1 MMCERKDEAMRS
13 RGIFVSGTD
22 TGVGKTMIAAA
33 LIRSA
38 CRRGMRVAALKAVET
53 GCLAEDGSLIP
64 ADGLFLREAA
74 GLSLPIDQ
82 IVPVRYATPVAPM
95 VAARREGYPVDLEA
109 IHEAYRRLA
118 ASYDLVVVEGAGGLM
133 VPISDRG
140 GGYFMIDLVRDLGLP
155 LILVTGTRLG
165 TINHTLLS
173 VRQAEAAGIA
183 IAGVVLNQVL
193 LPVNDSAEQT
203 NLALLRELLSVPV
216 VGPFP
221 HCPEKT
227 IAGIDS
233 ALEQVDPGDLI
244 EVISGCSDRPS

>member
-1 MMCERKDEAMRS
+1 MGQWKGMKMQG

-38 CRRGMRVAALKAVET
+38 CRRGMRVAALKPVET
-53 GCLAEDGSLIP
+53 GCLSENGKLIP

-82 IVPVRYATPVAPM
+82 IVPVRYAAPVAPM
-95 VAARREGYPVDLEA
+95 VAARMEGYQVDLEA

-118 ASYDLVVVEGAGGLM
+118 VSYELVVVEGAGGLM
-133 VPISDRG
+133 VPISDRS
-140 GGYFMIDLVRDLGLP
+140 GGYFMIDLVRDLGLS
-155 LILVTGTRLG
+155 LILVAGTRLG

-173 VRQAEAAGIA
+173 IRQAEAAGIP

-193 LPVNDSAEQT
+193 LPVNDFAEPT
-203 NLALLRELLSVPV
+203 NPALLRELLSVPV
-216 VGPFP
+216 IGPFP
-221 HCPEKT
+221 HCAEKT
-227 IAGIDS
+227 IAGID
-233 ALEQVDPGDLI
+233 AAIEQVDPGDLI
-244 EVISGCSDRPS
+244 DVISGCSDCPS

>member
-1 MMCERKDEAMRS
+1 MTMRN

-38 CRRGMRVAALKAVET
+38 CRRGMRVAALKPVET
-53 GCLAEDGSLIP
+53 GCLSEADALIP

-133 VPISDRG
+133 VPISDRS
-140 GGYFMIDLVRDLGLP
+140 GGYFMIDLIRDLGLP

-173 VRQAEAAGIA
+173 IRQAEAAGIP

-193 LPVNDSAEQT
+193 LPVDDTAERT
-203 NLALLRELLSVPV
+203 NPALLRELLSVPV